1 MKQHIGLAFEI
12 CDKENV
18 SYGQVKWE
26 YLKFEIRNRGKI
38 QRTQKKKIAVLDS
51 NDNQEYMKCNLKI
64 ENIKLS

>member
-38 QRTQKKKIAVLDS
+38 QRTQKKK
-51 NDNQEYMKCNLKI
+51 NCCFRFK
-64 ENIKLS
+64 